1 MNNLVTPAS
10 HTWHLVIEVSVKQT
24 PAWNCKCSRVILARN
39 DCLWRMKGRGSRSMC
54 VEGAGQVLGPQH
66 RSDTAEA
73 RQGNQEDW
81 LKAALRT
88 SWPGHRRT
96 PEPRLPVRRLAQ
108 PWIPHHVCS
117 LAGAP
122 QWEWRPCEHGV
133 DPKGTAAPSCQLRSL
148 PTALCLCKEGLRG
161 ALPWLVQSFTFFQWH
176 FPNHILVLSSLKCSE
191 VLTAVL
197 VAFVHSYWVPNLSIP
212 RS

>member
-1 MNNLVTPAS
+1 MFLQLEWEWIIWSHQPAILGIWS
-10 HTWHLVIEVSVKQT
+10 LGSLWSRHQNGIVSAVELFWPGAT
-24 PAWNCKCSRVILARN
+24 ACEGRREEEAGVCV
-39 DCLWRMKGRGSRSMC
+39 WR
-54 VEGAGQVLGPQH
+54 GAGQVLGPRH
-66 RSDTAEA
+66 RSDTAEGT
-73 RQGNQEDW
+73 QGNQEDW

-88 SWPGHRRT
+88 SWPGRRRT
-96 PEPRLPVRRLAQ
+96 AEPRLPVRGLAQ

-122 QWEWRPCEHGV
+122 HWEWRPCEHRVG
-133 DPKGTAAPSCQLRSL
+133 PKGAAAPSCQLRGL
-148 PTALCLCKEGLRG
+148 PAALCLCKEGLRG

-197 VAFVHSYWVPNLSIP
+197 VAFVHSH
-212 RS
+212 